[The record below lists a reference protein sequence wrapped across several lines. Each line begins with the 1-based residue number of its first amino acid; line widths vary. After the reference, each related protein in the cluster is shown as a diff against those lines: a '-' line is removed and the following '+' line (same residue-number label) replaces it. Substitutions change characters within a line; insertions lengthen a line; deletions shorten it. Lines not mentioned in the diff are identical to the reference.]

1 MIVYQEG
8 DIMITYDDFT
18 KIDLRVATIESA
30 DDINGSEK
38 LVRLG
43 ISLGDEKRQIVA
55 GIKKQYTPAQLIGSQ
70 IIIVANLEPRSLMGV
85 ESYGMLLA
93 AGSED
98 GPVLLKPESPVPSGA
113 QIK

>member
-30 DDINGSEK
+30 DDIEGSEK

-55 GIKKQYTPAQLIGSQ
+55 GIKKQYTPAELIGSQ

-85 ESYGMLLA
+85 ESHGMLLA
-93 AGSED
+93 AGGAD
-98 GPVLLKPESPVPSGA
+98 GPVLLRPNSPVPSGV